1 MADAPRLHRAML
13 DAVMEQDF
21 GKLRSLYH
29 PDYVYLSA
37 DGVEQPGADAG
48 VAVAETY
55 THAFPDLTFE
65 VRSQYAASGDVSVI
79 EMTAHGTHKEEL
91 AGIPATGREVAVLV
105 CNIIEARDGKVYRER
120 EYYDRLAIMEQ
131 LGVAPSG

>member
-1 MADAPRLHRAML
+1 MADATRLHREML
-13 DAVMEQDF
+13 DAVMAQDL

-29 PDYVYLSA
+29 PDYVYMAA
-37 DGVEQPGADAG
+37 DGVEQKGADAG

-55 THAFPDLTFE
+55 THAFPDLAFE

-79 EMTAHGTHKEEL
+79 EMTARGTHKEAL
-91 AGIPATGREVAVLV
+91 GDIPATGRQVEVFV
-105 CNIIEARDGKVYRER
+105 CNVIEARDGKVYRER

-131 LGVAPSG
+131 LGVAPS